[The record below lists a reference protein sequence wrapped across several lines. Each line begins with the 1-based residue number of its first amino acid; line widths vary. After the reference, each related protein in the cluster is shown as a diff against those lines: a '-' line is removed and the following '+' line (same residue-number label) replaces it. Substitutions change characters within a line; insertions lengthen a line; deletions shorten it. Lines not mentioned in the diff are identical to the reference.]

1 MSSLSNLSNVPLW
14 ALLLVLAG
22 AAPWCAGLLQSILV
36 ERRRE
41 RTRALLRSLG
51 LPEGGSA
58 HERRASK
65 ARATSPAAPRDEPSE
80 HDEDT

>member
-41 RTRALLRSLG
+41 RTRALLRSIG
-51 LPEGGSA
+51 LPADGSA

-65 ARATSPAAPRDEPSE
+65 ASATTTAAPGDISSE